1 MSGGDPLVTIVI
13 PCYNGERFVG
23 RCLSSLA
30 RQTYCALE
38 VLLVDDASTDRTA
51 EEVSKY
57 PFVRVLRNEVNKGVS
72 YARNRGIMEARGKY
86 IHFLDV
92 DDEVSSNFYEEMVR
106 YAEETGAEVTTCS
119 FVYQH
124 VPEKSQIFRAPR
136 VYTGTM
142 DKLRVTYV
150 CKIGVVWRY
159 LFRTDFIRRHE
170 DLRFPVGRLV
180 EDLPFA
186 VRALFYANKVATAPR
201 AEYLYRYEADSLTES
216 DDSEVRRAFAEGYDL
231 AEEDVKS
238 FLAAHGVHR
247 RPGRD
252 SHLISY
258 FLLKVSNRLRGG
270 QTDLTERLVR

>member
-1 MSGGDPLVTIVI
+1 MSGNDPLVTIVI

-23 RCLSSLA
+23 RCLSSLS
-30 RQTYCALE
+30 RQTYSPLE

-72 YARNRGIMEARGKY
+72 YARNRGIEEARGKY

-106 YAEETGAEVTTCS
+106 RAEQTGVDVTACS
-119 FVYQH
+119 FVFQH

-159 LFRTDFIRRHE
+159 LFRTDFIRNHD
-170 DLRFPVGRLV
+170 DLRFPIGRLV

-186 VRALFYANKVATAPR
+186 VRALFYANKVATTPR

>member
-1 MSGGDPLVTIVI
+1 MSPLVTVVI
-13 PCYNGERFVG
+13 PCYNGAKVVE
-23 RCLSSLA
+23 RCLSALE
-30 RQTYCALE
+30 RQTYAPLE
-38 VLLVDDASTDRTA
+38 VLLIDDASTDGTA
-51 EEVSKY
+51 DAVAKH
-57 PFVRVLRNEVNKGVS
+57 PFVKLLRNETNRGVS
-72 YARNRGIMEARGKY
+72 FARNRGIEEAKGKY

-92 DDEVSSNFYEEMVR
+92 DDEVSSNFYEEMIR
-106 YAEETGAEVTTCS
+106 HAEETGAEVTACS

-124 VPEKSQIFRAPR
+124 VPEKSQIFRTPR
-136 VYTGTM
+136 IYTRTM

-159 LFRTDFIRRHE
+159 LFRTDFVRRHE

-201 AEYLYRYEADSLTES
+201 AEYLYRYETDSLTES
-216 DDSEVRRAFAEGYDL
+216 DDPEVRRAFAEGYDL

-238 FLAAHGVHR
+238 FLAVHGVRR

-258 FLLKVSNRLRGG
+258 FLHKVANRLRGG
-270 QTDLTERLVR
+270 QTDLTERLRR

>member
-1 MSGGDPLVTIVI
+1 MSPLVTVVI
-13 PCYNGERFVG
+13 PCYNGAKVVG
-23 RCLSSLA
+23 RCLSALE
-30 RQTYCALE
+30 RQTYTPLE
-38 VLLVDDASTDRTA
+38 VLLIDDASTDGTA
-51 EEVSKY
+51 DAVAKY
-57 PFVRVLRNEVNKGVS
+57 PFVKLLRNETNRGVS
-72 YARNRGIMEARGKY
+72 YARNRGVEEAKGKY
-86 IHFLDV
+86 LHFLDV

-106 YAEETGAEVTTCS
+106 YAEEAGAEVTACS
-119 FVYQH
+119 FVYQY
-124 VPEKSQIFRAPR
+124 VPEKSQIFRTPR
-136 VYTGTM
+136 VYRETM

-201 AEYLYRYEADSLTES
+201 AEYLYRYESDSLTES
-216 DDSEVRRAFAEGYDL
+216 DDPEVRRAFAEGYDL

-258 FLLKVSNRLRGG
+258 FLHKVSNRLRGG
-270 QTDLTERLVR
+270 QTDLTERL

>member
-1 MSGGDPLVTIVI
+1 MSPLVTVVI
-13 PCYNGERFVG
+13 PCYNGAKVVG
-23 RCLSSLA
+23 RCLSALEL
-30 RQTYCALE
+30 QTYTPLE
-38 VLLVDDASTDRTA
+38 VLLIDDASTDGTA
-51 EEVSKY
+51 DVVAKY
-57 PFVRVLRNEVNKGVS
+57 PFVKLLRNETNRGVS
-72 YARNRGIMEARGKY
+72 YARNKGVEEARGKY

-106 YAEETGAEVTTCS
+106 YAEEAGAEVTACS

-124 VPEKSQIFRAPR
+124 VPEKSQIFRTPR

-170 DLRFPVGRLV
+170 ELRFPVGRLV

-201 AEYLYRYEADSLTES
+201 AGYLYRYESDSLTES
-216 DDSEVRRAFAEGYDL
+216 DDPEVRRAFAEGYDL

-258 FLLKVSNRLRGG
+258 FLHKVSNRLRGG
-270 QTDLTERLVR
+270 QTDLTERLMR

>member
-1 MSGGDPLVTIVI
+1 M
-13 PCYNGERFVG
+13 
-23 RCLSSLA
+23 
-30 RQTYCALE
+30 E
-38 VLLVDDASTDRTA
+38 VLLIDDASTDGTA
-51 EEVSKY
+51 DAVAKY
-57 PFVRVLRNEVNKGVS
+57 PFVKLLRNETNRGVS
-72 YARNRGIMEARGKY
+72 YARNRGVEEAEGKY
-86 IHFLDV
+86 LHFLDV

-106 YAEETGAEVTTCS
+106 YAEGARAEVTACS

-124 VPEKSQIFRAPR
+124 VPEKSQIFRTPR

-170 DLRFPVGRLV
+170 DLRFPVGQLV

-186 VRALFYANKVATAPR
+186 VRALFYANKVAP
-201 AEYLYRYEADSLTES
+201 
-216 DDSEVRRAFAEGYDL
+216 EVRRAFAEGYDL

-258 FLLKVSNRLRGG
+258 FLHKVSNRLRGG
-270 QTDLTERLVR
+270 QTDLTERLMR

>member
-1 MSGGDPLVTIVI
+1 MSPLVTVVI
-13 PCYNGERFVG
+13 PCYNGAKVVG
-23 RCLSSLA
+23 RCLSALE
-30 RQTYCALE
+30 RQSYSPME
-38 VLLVDDASTDRTA
+38 VLLIDDASTDETA
-51 EEVSKY
+51 DAVAKY
-57 PFVRVLRNEVNKGVS
+57 PFVKLLRNETNRGVS
-72 YARNRGIMEARGKY
+72 YTRNRGIEEAKGKY
-86 IHFLDV
+86 LHFLDV
-92 DDEVSSNFYEEMVR
+92 DDEVSSNFYEAMVR
-106 YAEETGAEVTTCS
+106 RAEQTGADVTACS
-119 FVYQH
+119 FVYQY
-124 VPEKSQIFRAPR
+124 VPEKSQIFRTPR

-216 DDSEVRRAFAEGYDL
+216 DDPEVRRAFAEGYDL
-231 AEEDVKS
+231 AEEDVKT

-258 FLLKVSNRLRGG
+258 FLHKVSNRLRGG
-270 QTDLTERLVR
+270 QTDLTERLER

>member
-1 MSGGDPLVTIVI
+1 MSPLVTVVI
-13 PCYNGERFVG
+13 PCYNGAKVVG
-23 RCLSSLA
+23 RCLSALE
-30 RQTYCALE
+30 RQSYTPLE
-38 VLLVDDASTDRTA
+38 VLLIDDASTDGTA
-51 EEVSKY
+51 DAVAKY
-57 PFVRVLRNEVNKGVS
+57 PFVKLLRNETNRGVS
-72 YARNRGIMEARGKY
+72 FARNRGIEEAKGKY

-106 YAEETGAEVTTCS
+106 YAEEAGAEVTACS

-124 VPEKSQIFRAPR
+124 VPVKSQIFRTPR

-186 VRALFYANKVATAPR
+186 VRALFYANMVATVPR

-216 DDSEVRRAFAEGYDL
+216 DDPEVRRAFAEGYDL

-247 RPGRD
+247 RPGQD
-252 SHLISY
+252 SHLLSY
-258 FLLKVSNRLRGG
+258 LLHKVSNRLRGG
-270 QTDLTERLVR
+270 QTDLTERL

>member
-1 MSGGDPLVTIVI
+1 MSPLVTVVI
-13 PCYNGERFVG
+13 PCYNGAKVVG
-23 RCLSSLA
+23 RCLSALEL
-30 RQTYCALE
+30 QTYTPLE
-38 VLLVDDASTDRTA
+38 VLLIDDASTDGTA
-51 EEVSKY
+51 DAVAKY
-57 PFVRVLRNEVNKGVS
+57 PFVKLLRNETNRGVS
-72 YARNRGIMEARGKY
+72 YVRNRGVEEAKGKY
-86 IHFLDV
+86 LHFLDV

-106 YAEETGAEVTTCS
+106 YAEEAGAEVTACS

-124 VPEKSQIFRAPR
+124 VPEKSQLFRTPR

-201 AEYLYRYEADSLTES
+201 AEYLYRYETDSLTES
-216 DDSEVRRAFAEGYDL
+216 DDPEVRRAFAEGYDF
-231 AEEDVKS
+231 AEEDVKT

-258 FLLKVSNRLRGG
+258 FLHKVSNHLRGC
-270 QTDLTERLVR
+270 QTDLTERLRR

>member
-1 MSGGDPLVTIVI
+1 MSPLVTVVI
-13 PCYNGERFVG
+13 PCYNGAKVVG
-23 RCLSSLA
+23 RCLSALE
-30 RQTYCALE
+30 RQTYTPFE
-38 VLLVDDASTDRTA
+38 VLLIDDASTDGTA
-51 EEVSKY
+51 DAVAKY
-57 PFVRVLRNEVNKGVS
+57 PFVKLLRNETNRGVS
-72 YARNRGIMEARGKY
+72 YARNRGVEEAKGKY
-86 IHFLDV
+86 LHFLDV

-106 YAEETGAEVTTCS
+106 YAEKAGAEVTACS

-124 VPEKSQIFRAPR
+124 VPEKSLIFRTPR

-216 DDSEVRRAFAEGYDL
+216 DDPEVRRAFAEGYDL

-258 FLLKVSNRLRGG
+258 FLHKVSNRLRGG
-270 QTDLTERLVR
+270 QTDLTERL

>member
-1 MSGGDPLVTIVI
+1 MSPLVTVVI
-13 PCYNGERFVG
+13 PCYNGAKVVG
-23 RCLSSLA
+23 RCLSALE
-30 RQTYCALE
+30 RQSYSPME
-38 VLLVDDASTDRTA
+38 VLLIDDASTDGTA
-51 EEVSKY
+51 DAVAKY
-57 PFVRVLRNEVNKGVS
+57 PFVKLLRNETNRGVS
-72 YARNRGIMEARGKY
+72 YTRNRGIEEAKGKY

-106 YAEETGAEVTTCS
+106 YAEETGAEVTVCS
-119 FVYQH
+119 FVYQY
-124 VPEKSQIFRAPR
+124 VPEKSQIFRTPR
-136 VYTGTM
+136 IYTRTM

-216 DDSEVRRAFAEGYDL
+216 DDPEVRRAFAEGYDL
-231 AEEDVKS
+231 AEEDVKT

-258 FLLKVSNRLRGG
+258 FLHKVSNRLRGG
-270 QTDLTERLVR
+270 QTDLTERLMR